1 MSLNLRSSPNP
12 VVSPDPRVSLSHGR
26 HLVSIPGPSVIPDR
40 VLNAMHRPMPNI
52 YEGALVELT
61 HMCYFGKIK

>member
-1 MSLNLRSSPNP
+1 MPLNLQMSPNP
-12 VVSPDPRVSLSHGR
+12 GVSPDRRVSLAHGR

-52 YEGALVELT
+52 YEGALVEMST
-61 HMCYFGKIK
+61 GI